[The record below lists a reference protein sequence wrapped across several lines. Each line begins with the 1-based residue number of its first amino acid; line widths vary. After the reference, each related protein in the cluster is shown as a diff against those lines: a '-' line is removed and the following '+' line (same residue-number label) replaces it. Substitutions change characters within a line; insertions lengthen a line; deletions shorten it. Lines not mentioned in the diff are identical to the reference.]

1 VLHKSLMS
9 ALVFTMTVA
18 FAGGVLAEPT
28 TTPPAPS
35 TPTSSE
41 TMTTGE
47 KDAVKPAMVK
57 PHKNTTKMKKST
69 KEKKA
74 KAQKPAVE

>member
-1 VLHKSLMS
+1 MIS
-9 ALVFTMTVA
+9 AMIFTMTVA
-18 FAGGVLAEPT
+18 FAGGILAEPT
-28 TTPPAPS
+28 TTAPAPS

-41 TMTTGE
+41 TVATE
-47 KDAVKPAMVK
+47 DKDAVKPAVAK
-57 PHKNTTKMKKST
+57 PHKNTNKMKKAP

>member
-1 VLHKSLMS
+1 MLHTSLMS

-18 FAGGVLAEPT
+18 FAGGALAEST
-28 TTPPAPS
+28 ATPPAPS
-35 TPTSSE
+35 TTTSSE
-41 TMTTGE
+41 TMGNAE
-47 KDAVKPAMVK
+47 KDTVKPAVVK
-57 PHKNTTKMKKST
+57 PHKDTTKMKKST